1 MVWRTRL
8 DVDAY
13 VAEGRELVVPLL
25 LCPSC
30 SATMMLWG
38 WYRRDVRV
46 GWIRRLWIRRVRCGP
61 CGRSHGVLPEFVT
74 CGRLDGVEVIGAA
87 VAALSGGAGARTVA
101 VGVGVAHTTVRDWW
115 RRFRVRARLL
125 VGGFSAAMVAVSG
138 TGLWLCADDGS
149 AAVAAI
155 DGFWAAAVRRWPDR
169 VGSRWRLANVVAGS
183 HVLST
188 NTDPLWA
195 TG

>member
-13 VAEGRELVVPLL
+13 VAKGRELTPPTLV
-25 LCPSC
+25 CPSC
-30 SATMMLWG
+30 AAPMVLWG

-46 GWIRRLWIRRVRCGP
+46 GEVRRLWIRRVRCGP
-61 CGRSHGVLPEFVT
+61 CSRSHGVLPEFAT
-74 CGRLDGVEVIGAA
+74 HGRLDGVEVIGAA
-87 VAALSGGAGARTVA
+87 VTAISEGVGARKVA
-101 VGVGVAHTTVRDWW
+101 EEVGVPHTTVRDWW
-115 RRFRVRARLL
+115 RRFRSRSRLL
-125 VGGFSAAMVAVSG
+125 VAGFVAAMVAVAG
-138 TGLWLCADDGS
+138 VGPWLASDDAS

-155 DGFWAAAVRRWPDR
+155 DGFWVAAVRRWPHR
-169 VGSRWRLANVVAGS
+169 VGSRWRLANVMVGS

-195 TG
+195 AG